1 MNRDA
6 IEIRDGALLYR
17 VETCRVQAARGRKGM
32 ALHPC
37 KSVGLIEYS
46 GFART
51 IDDRIRCRC
60 LSCYPEVTDE
70 TCSCAW
76 EFTLTEQR
84 AVSTAGPADQSPVP
98 PPPPGSGTPG

>member
-37 KSVGLIEYS
+37 KSVGLIEYG

-51 IDDRIRCRC
+51 IDERIVCRC
-60 LSCYPEVTDE
+60 LSCYPEITDKS
-70 TCSCAW
+70 CACAW
-76 EFTLTEQR
+76 EFTLQED
-84 AVSTAGPADQSPVP
+84 GG
-98 PPPPGSGTPG
+98 GSM